1 MHDALTFDVFAESY
15 FSNFAKDKDAVI
27 RLKAG
32 ARATIADTAFVNNE
46 VASASSEVTSAGPVM
61 GLYTRLSSGRR
72 WGAAAWF
79 QDCTFDG
86 SSSSVP
92 GEVAVENRECHI
104 FSNLEQ
110 PKVWDVELSREVG
123 SWPLIKSEG
132 PGPDV
137 LAMNMH
143 VTRKSAFLRPS
154 DSLFQLIVT
163 DQAANTALEATV
175 IPRLPLGT
183 AFITE
188 DPYIASSGGKKD
200 RFWTA
205 KTVSVTA
212 GVCTFALLCLLAG
225 CLLLVYR
232 QPEYIH
238 KLKQCSW
245 GTVRAPVPVSS
256 ISRLLLSSQSC
267 TGKCLAGTR
276 GGSHDPPGTV

>member
-154 DSLFQLIVT
+154 DSLFQLILE
-163 DQAANTALEATV
+163 DQAASTALEAAV

-183 AFITE
+183 TFITQ
-188 DPYIASSGGKKD
+188 DPYPEFSGGTKD
-200 RFWTA
+200 RLWTG
-205 KTVSVTA
+205 KTISLTA
-212 GVCTFALLCLLAG
+212 GLCTFVLLCLLVG
-225 CLLLVYR
+225 CLLFVYR
-232 QPEYIH
+232 HELVHRY
-238 KLKQCSW
+238 KLKRCPQ
-245 GTVRAPVPVSS
+245 GAVRAPVPVSTICSSSRAS
-256 ISRLLLSSQSC
+256 IAANSNLRLWWERQTSC
-267 TGKCLAGTR
+267 PT
-276 GGSHDPPGTV
+276 